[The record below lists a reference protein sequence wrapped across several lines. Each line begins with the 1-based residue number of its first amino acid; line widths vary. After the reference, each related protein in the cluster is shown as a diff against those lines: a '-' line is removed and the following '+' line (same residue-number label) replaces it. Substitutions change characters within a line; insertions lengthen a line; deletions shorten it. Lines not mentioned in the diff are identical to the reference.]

1 MTSLSSKNSEPE
13 HSSKT
18 EENAE
23 SQETEGSFSEGAGFG
38 DRSVRFSLEPSNILK
53 LQKSVGNRAVTRII
67 ARARDAENVAHTE
80 NGFAS
85 SQIARVGNGVQ
96 RTPKSKATVI
106 QRETTLTEGM
116 TSEEVKALQTKLN
129 QVNAATPPLKIDGI
143 FGPKTKAAV
152 ISFQQGKDGLTANGT
167 VEDKTWA
174 ALNKATTVAPT
185 EPTTPPVTGD
195 PSTTPPTSGTTPPVT
210 GDPGTTP
217 PTVTPPSGSGTPAP
231 VEPDSVEVRKKL
243 NKLGVADAN
252 SNQIILPETGA
263 YDDAVRNAVKA
274 FQKSRG
280 ITETGTVDA
289 KTEAAMNAT
298 VHTEGGKMT
307 EVVGGVT
314 YGANWNYDWQVTDSQ
329 IHITV
334 KIKYTN
340 GSGVSDTQ
348 KAAKTAAWMGY
359 IKDIWNVF
367 KAVNPADGKSLDIAF
382 DPIVVT
388 GSEHASVQVAAG
400 AGRANAAKWYV
411 VGDGE
416 EKKVIAHE
424 FGHLISLPDEYQ
436 LSHKDF
442 KDTTG
447 VDAPAGATVASDG
460 ATVEVVTDEM
470 KEAIDRWFE
479 GRRVGYIKA
488 VVAKHGL
495 KQGSFAQA
503 VVKKYKEKY
512 SKDLVNELVNNVP
525 TAEQWGIIDPFTSST
540 GGIMGNFYQ
549 GANAINSKTGPTD
562 AHEHPLA
569 PRHVAPFIAHIKTAK
584 GGTWEAQN
592 K

>member
-1 MTSLSSKNSEPE
+1 MSSLSSKNSEPD
-13 HSSKT
+13 HNSKT
-18 EENAE
+18 EEGVE
-23 SQETEGSFSEGAGFG
+23 SHENEVGISEGAVFG
-38 DRSVRFSLEPSNILK
+38 DRLSLEPSNILK
-53 LQKSVGNRAVTRII
+53 LQKSVGNRTVTRMI
-67 ARARDAENVAHTE
+67 ARTL
-80 NGFAS
+80 AS
-85 SQIARVGNGVQ
+85 EKAGITDIIKVRNGVQ
-96 RTPKSKATVI
+96 RTPKANVTVI

-116 TSEEVKALQTKLN
+116 TSDEVKNLQTKLN
-129 QVNAATPPLKIDGI
+129 QVNVATPPLKIDGI
-143 FGPKTKAAV
+143 FGPKTSAAV
-152 ISFQQGKDGLTANGT
+152 ISFQQGKEGLTANGT

-174 ALNKATTVAPT
+174 ALNKATATPT
-185 EPTTPPVTGD
+185 EPTTPPTTG
-195 PSTTPPTSGTTPPVT
+195 PTPETTPPTSGTTPPT
-210 GDPGTTP
+210 TTDPGTTP
-217 PTVTPPSGSGTPAP
+217 PTNPSTTPPTPTAP

-243 NKLGVADAN
+243 NKLGVADSN
-252 SNQIILPETGA
+252 SNQIVLPETGA
-263 YDDAVRNAVKA
+263 YDDALRNAVKA

-280 ITETGTVDA
+280 IPETGTVDA

-340 GSGVSDTQ
+340 GPGVTDGQ
-348 KAAKTAAWMGY
+348 KATKTAAWMGY

-400 AGRANAAKWYV
+400 SGRANAAKWYV
-411 VGDGE
+411 VGDGQ

-447 VDAPAGATVASDG
+447 VDAPAGATAASDG
-460 ATVEVVTDEM
+460 ATVDTVTDEM
-470 KEAIDRWFE
+470 KEAVDRWFE
-479 GRRVGYIKA
+479 GRRVRYIKE
-488 VVAKHGL
+488 VVSKHGL
-495 KQGSFAQA
+495 KQGSFTQA

-512 SKDLVNELVNNVP
+512 NKDLVSELVNNVP

-549 GANAINSKTGPTD
+549 GDNAINSKTGPTD
-562 AHEHPLA
+562 THEHPLA
-569 PRHVAPFIAHIKTAK
+569 PRHVAPFINHIKTAK
-584 GGTWEAQN
+584 GGTWEAQI

>member
-1 MTSLSSKNSEPE
+1 
-13 HSSKT
+13 
-18 EENAE
+18 
-23 SQETEGSFSEGAGFG
+23 
-38 DRSVRFSLEPSNILK
+38 
-53 LQKSVGNRAVTRII
+53 
-67 ARARDAENVAHTE
+67 
-80 NGFAS
+80 
-85 SQIARVGNGVQ
+85 
-96 RTPKSKATVI
+96 
-106 QRETTLTEGM
+106 
-116 TSEEVKALQTKLN
+116 
-129 QVNAATPPLKIDGI
+129 
-143 FGPKTKAAV
+143 
-152 ISFQQGKDGLTANGT
+152 
-167 VEDKTWA
+167 
-174 ALNKATTVAPT
+174 
-185 EPTTPPVTGD
+185 
-195 PSTTPPTSGTTPPVT
+195 
-210 GDPGTTP
+210 
-217 PTVTPPSGSGTPAP
+217 
-231 VEPDSVEVRKKL
+231 VRKKL

-252 SNQIILPETGA
+252 SNQIVLPETGA
-263 YDDAVRNAVKA
+263 YDDPLRNAVKA

-340 GSGVSDTQ
+340 GPGVTDTQ

-411 VGDGE
+411 VGDSE

-447 VDAPAGATVASDG
+447 VDAPAGVTVASDG
-460 ATVEVVTDEM
+460 ATVDQVTEDM
-470 KEAIDRWFE
+470 KEAVDRWFE
-479 GRRVGYIKA
+479 GRRVRYLKE

-495 KQGSFAQA
+495 KQGSFTQA

-512 SKDLVNELVNNVP
+512 NKDLVAELVNNVP

-562 AHEHPLA
+562 THEHPLA
-569 PRHVAPFIAHIKTAK
+569 PRHVAPFINHIKTAK
-584 GGTWEAQN
+584 GGTWEAQI